1 MNKSK
6 KLTYGRREF
15 MKTATKGAV
24 LGSIALSGFPTIV
37 PSSVFGK
44 SAPSNKI
51 NIGQIGCGRIAVT
64 HDLPETFKHS
74 AARIIAVSD
83 VDSKRQAA
91 CKTLI
96 EGWYSKSTGITNY
109 MDVKAYDNYQ
119 DMLDNKD
126 IDAVIISTPDHWHAQ
141 PAIEAALAG
150 KHVYLQKPTSLTI
163 EEGRKMSDIV
173 RKSGVTFQL
182 GSQQRSV
189 NPWPQFKKACELVRN
204 GRIGKLHT
212 VRIGLPFDPAGGN
225 STEMPIPDHLNY
237 DAWLGS
243 TPYINYTVD
252 RVHPD
257 NVQDR
262 GGWLRLEQFGA
273 GMITGWGVHHIDIAH
288 WGMNTELTG
297 PIEIEASAEFPTT
310 GLWNVHGN
318 YQAKAVYANGVE
330 MYMGED
336 NPNGIRFEGSDGWIF
351 VSRGNVGVTGSDPT
365 TGDNQAFRA
374 SDPKI
379 LGSEIGPKEI
389 HLYES
394 SEQHIN
400 WVDCILSGKETIS
413 PAEIAHRSCS
423 ACLVAHIAMKVPGK
437 LIWDPKKES
446 FKNSVE
452 ANKLLSRPQRYPYGT
467 NYIPNKR
474 S

>member
-1 MNKSK
+1 MSNSK
-6 KLTYGRREF
+6 KSTYNRRDF

-37 PSSVFGK
+37 PASVFGK
-44 SAPSNKI
+44 NAPSNKI

-64 HDLPETFKHS
+64 HDLPETFRHE
-74 AARIIAVSD
+74 AARIMAVSD
-83 VDSKRQAA
+83 VDRGRQAA
-91 CKTLI
+91 CKTML
-96 EGWYSKSTGITNY
+96 EQWYAKKTGQANY
-109 MDVKAYDNYQ
+109 IDVKEYDDYHG
-119 DMLDNKD
+119 MLANKD

-150 KHVYLQKPTSLTI
+150 KHIYLQKPTSLTI
-163 EEGRKMSDIV
+163 EEGRLLSDIV

-182 GSQQRSV
+182 GSQQRSIT
-189 NPWPQFKKACELVRN
+189 PWPQFKKACELVRN
-204 GRIGKLHT
+204 GRIGKLKS

-225 STEMPIPDHLNY
+225 TTEMPIPEDLNY
-237 DAWLGS
+237 DMWLGS
-243 TPYINYTVD
+243 TPYVYYTED
-252 RVHPD
+252 RVHSKD
-257 NVQDR
+257 IQSR
-262 GGWLRLEQFGA
+262 GGWLRSEQFGA

-288 WGMNTELTG
+288 WGMDTELTG
-297 PIEIEASAEFPTT
+297 PIEIEAQAEFPTT

-351 VSRGNVGVTGSDPT
+351 VSRGNVGVTAADPT
-365 TGDNQAFRA
+365 TGDNKAFQA

-379 LGSEIGPKEI
+379 LGSKIGPNEI
-389 HLYES
+389 HLQES
-394 SEQHIN
+394 SEQHMS
-400 WVDCILSGKETIS
+400 WVDSIQSKKETIS

-437 LIWDPKKES
+437 LKWDPKTER
-446 FKNSVE
+446 FTNSDE

-467 NYIPNKR
+467 SYIKM
-474 S
+474 

>member
-1 MNKSK
+1 
-6 KLTYGRREF
+6 
-15 MKTATKGAV
+15 
-24 LGSIALSGFPTIV
+24 
-37 PSSVFGK
+37 
-44 SAPSNKI
+44 
-51 NIGQIGCGRIAVT
+51 
-64 HDLPETFKHS
+64 
-74 AARIIAVSD
+74 
-83 VDSKRQAA
+83 
-91 CKTLI
+91 
-96 EGWYSKSTGITNY
+96 
-109 MDVKAYDNYQ
+109 
-119 DMLDNKD
+119 
-126 IDAVIISTPDHWHAQ
+126 
-141 PAIEAALAG
+141 
-150 KHVYLQKPTSLTI
+150 
-163 EEGRKMSDIV
+163 
-173 RKSGVTFQL
+173 
-182 GSQQRSV
+182 
-189 NPWPQFKKACELVRN
+189 
-204 GRIGKLHT
+204 LHT

-400 WVDCILSGKETIS
+400 WVDCILNGKETIS

-423 ACLVAHIAMKVPGK
+423 ACLIVHIAMKVPGK
-437 LIWDPKKES
+437 LLWDPKKES

-467 NYIPNKR
+467 NYIQNRR